1 MTPFA
6 SFARNTL
13 ANINTVFTDIDDT
26 LTIHGRLTAQVLHTL
41 EALRDAGIR
50 VVPVTGRPAGWCH
63 GLPRMWPI
71 AGVVAENGA
80 VAYWLQQNVQ
90 RELHHTACATTRA
103 KTQNELLEIQR
114 DLLQQFPNLRA
125 AQDQFQRIADIAF
138 DHNENVPKVP
148 SAQVEAL
155 VQALHAH
162 GLATAVSTVH
172 AHGTRSDANKFTMT
186 TAFCEAAWG
195 TPFASIADQCVFI
208 GDSHND
214 APMFAGFTHT
224 VGVANVVRTLPT
236 PPRYVTRA
244 TEGNGFIELAE
255 ALLAARA

>member
-1 MTPFA
+1 MKPLAELTRA
-6 SFARNTL
+6 SL
-13 ANINTVFTDIDDT
+13 AKINTVFTDIDDT
-26 LTIHGRLTAQVLHTL
+26 ITIHGRLTARVLHMF

-80 VAYWLQQNVQ
+80 VAYWLDNNTQ
-90 RELHHTACATTRA
+90 RELHHTPCETTRTN
-103 KTQNELLEIQR
+103 TQAELLAIQR
-114 DLLQQFPNLRA
+114 ALLQQFPHLRA
-125 AQDQFQRIADIAF
+125 AQDQFLRVADIAF
-138 DHNENVPKVP
+138 DHNENVPQVP
-148 SAQVEAL
+148 SAQVASL

-172 AHGTRSDANKFTMT
+172 AHGTRSEANKFTMT
-186 TAFCEAAWG
+186 AAFCLAAWG
-195 TPFASIADQCVFI
+195 TPLASIAEHCIFI

-214 APMFAGFTHT
+214 APMFAGFAHT

-244 TEGNGFIELAE
+244 HEGHGFIELAD